1 MVLKFDFSFGFNWLG
16 FDMDNN
22 YNDTRYL
29 DLMNKEQGASALQQ
43 YRNLVLEKKEA
54 SICSLVGCISFSHF

>member
-1 MVLKFDFSFGFNWLG
+1 
-16 FDMDNN
+16 MDNS

-43 YRNLVLEKKEA
+43 YQNLVFEKKEEA
-54 SICSLVGCISFSHF
+54 NICSLVGCISLSPF